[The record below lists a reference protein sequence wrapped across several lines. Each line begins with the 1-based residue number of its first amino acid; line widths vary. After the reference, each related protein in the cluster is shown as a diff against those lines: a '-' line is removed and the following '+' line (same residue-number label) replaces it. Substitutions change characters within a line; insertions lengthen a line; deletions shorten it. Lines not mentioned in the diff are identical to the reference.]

1 MFSGFRPEI
10 WTYLM
15 LKEIAASLRPSAD
28 VESETKR
35 TRNMGADMKAKAD
48 TEQDGKDK
56 FTIRLC
62 ISDKS

>member
-1 MFSGFRPEI
+1 MR
-10 WTYLM
+10 
-15 LKEIAASLRPSAD
+15 KEITASLRPSAD

-35 TRNMGADMKAKAD
+35 TRNMGADMKPKAD

-56 FTIRLC
+56 MTIRLC